1 MFPTPFCQARG
12 DIPQSSKRFQSH
24 MSARVTDVPKARRSL
39 GSGCCCCSSMTQ
51 GGTMASP
58 SIPQVCR
65 GSRVSPAPVSAAGC
79 RLGGAL
85 PCPGVSP
92 GPGELGAS
100 SITHARTHAQSHV
113 FSPVN
118 SAGTRQEFHLDQL
131 LNILSPSLET
141 RLPKNPSSQGPS
153 FPV

>member
-1 MFPTPFCQARG
+1 
-12 DIPQSSKRFQSH
+12 
-24 MSARVTDVPKARRSL
+24 
-39 GSGCCCCSSMTQ
+39 
-51 GGTMASP
+51 MASS

-65 GSRVSPAPVSAAGC
+65 GSRLRPAPALRCDGAGS
-79 RLGGAL
+79 GGA
-85 PCPGVSP
+85 PCTDLEWVQGCVEAQGQLYHSC
-92 GPGELGAS
+92 
-100 SITHARTHAQSHV
+100 THARMHAQSHV

-131 LNILSPSLET
+131 LNILPPSLET

>member
-1 MFPTPFCQARG
+1 MVQALEG
-12 DIPQSSKRFQSH
+12 LPALTWS
-24 MSARVTDVPKARRSL
+24 
-39 GSGCCCCSSMTQ
+39 
-51 GGTMASP
+51 
-58 SIPQVCR
+58 
-65 GSRVSPAPVSAAGC
+65 GSRAVWK
-79 RLGGAL
+79 
-85 PCPGVSP
+85 
-92 GPGELGAS
+92 LGAS

-131 LNILSPSLET
+131 LNILPPSLET